1 MSKLKYTEK
10 SKKTVLYYIGLGSN
24 LGNRLQNLSLAK
36 HWLSHQGSIQKQSSV
51 FESAPWGNVKQ
62 NTFYNAVVQFQTNW
76 RPFRLLRKL
85 KAFETQ
91 FGRKLSERWG
101 PRLIDL
107 DILLWDG
114 LVIDSPMLSIPHRY
128 LEKRAF
134 VLHPLTE
141 IEPQLILLSGL
152 RAKTLLEQ
160 YFADEQIKKIAEK
173 W

>member
-24 LGNRLQNLSLAK
+24 LGNRLQNLSAAK
-36 HWLSHQGSIQKQSSV
+36 HWLTHHGNIQKQSSV

-62 NTFYNAVVQFQTNW
+62 NAFYNAVVQFQTNW

-91 FGRKLSERWG
+91 FGRILSEHWG

-107 DILLWDG
+107 DILLWDN
-114 LVIDSPMLSIPHRY
+114 LVIDSPLLTIPHRY

-134 VLHPLTE
+134 ILHSLLE
-141 IEPQLILLSGL
+141 IEPELVLPSGMRVL
-152 RAKTLLEQ
+152 TLLEQ